1 VGIVGRLAHGYMSR
15 RYAVLFY
22 TLLATLAA
30 GPLLTTLRFS
40 NDLLQIFLAFNVL
53 IALSGVA
60 ATGWRL
66 SLLLLTAVV
75 LGLRLAPVSM
85 IGERL
90 EMGAIMTGSAI
101 ALLAVVATAR
111 FALRSATIGNEH
123 IYAALSAYVLGGLL
137 GGVLHL
143 LVAVTWPG
151 SYADVAAGGGPATLT
166 LPSAIYFSFVT
177 LATLGYGDVIPRSEV
192 ARGLAIFE
200 AVAGQLYIAVTIA
213 RLVSAQR
220 AR

>member
-1 VGIVGRLAHGYMSR
+1 MLGQLAHGYMTR

-30 GPLLTTLRFS
+30 GPLLTALHFS
-40 NDLLQIFLAFNVL
+40 VDLLQIFVAFNVL
-53 IALSGVA
+53 LALLGVPA
-60 ATGWRL
+60 RGWRFG
-66 SLLLLTAVV
+66 LLLLAAVV
-75 LGLRLAPVSM
+75 IGVRVVPASM

-90 EMGAIMTGSAI
+90 AMGALMTGSAI
-101 ALLAVVATAR
+101 TLLAVVATAR
-111 FALRSATIGNEH
+111 FALRAAIIDKEH
-123 IYAALSAYVLGGLL
+123 VYAALSAYVLAGLL
-137 GGVLHL
+137 FAVLHL
-143 LVAVTWPG
+143 IVSITWPG
-151 SYADVAAGGGPATLT
+151 SYVDAGAGGGPAALN
-166 LPSAIYFSFVT
+166 LPTAIYFSFVT

-220 AR
+220 TR